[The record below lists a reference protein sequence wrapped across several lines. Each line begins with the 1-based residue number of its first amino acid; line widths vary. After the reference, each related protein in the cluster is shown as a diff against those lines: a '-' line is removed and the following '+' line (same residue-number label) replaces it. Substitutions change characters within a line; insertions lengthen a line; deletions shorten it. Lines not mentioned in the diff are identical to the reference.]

1 MTWEELEAAD
11 PADLLT
17 MSPDFIC
24 QFPPLAVDQTLT
36 IGMAAYGNIQ
46 TTLFALRAILASVSG
61 DFELI
66 LVDDASPDETGKL
79 FELVPGV
86 HRNTKVFRFQQNLEY
101 SGSLNTI
108 LSHASGDNILFVS
121 NDIFIT
127 PAYVRQILGVAAH
140 EPDAGLV
147 RGCSNFVDNGLPL
160 HTIKDCGDLDSFP
173 SLFDYSQQ
181 RADAFNLCCHDDP
194 FLTGD
199 LFLVTRRL
207 LKRVGFLD
215 PRFYGYFADHD
226 LGLRARRAGFRPRL
240 ALGAFAWH
248 QHGSNMDYLKA
259 ADKEKKLKA
268 RWAKVNENWARFKA
282 KYDLP
287 VHLPYQGMRRI
298 PWDGLSASLEAENAS
313 LYPPCDHRRFIVPS
327 DPDSPEWRRYRAT
340 ELAKRARLCVNSARL
355 RDAIK
360 LCRAALEA
368 DPENSDVLAV
378 LGSAYV
384 YRGQLTEGIRIF
396 RRAVKLS
403 SASAKVHS
411 NLLLA
416 MNYSDACSQQMIYS
430 ESRRWEA
437 LHIPTKTTIAAV
449 MPARRSRIRIAYLSP
464 DLRSHSVCYFFSPLL
479 KHHDRANY
487 EIYCLSDALHTDS
500 VTDRLMALCDGWR
513 DISRL
518 DTESVAKVIRE
529 IQPDIVVDLAGHT
542 GHTIR
547 LPLFSERLA
556 PVQVTWLGYP
566 NTTGIGAVDYRL
578 TDALADPPGSSDTVH
593 YSEFLYRLPGAF
605 LCYEPPEKAPAV
617 APLPMKRN
625 GHVTFGSFNML
636 PKITDVVISVW
647 SRILKQIPGSRLVLK
662 NHYFRDRTTVRR
674 TLRRFENNGIENE
687 RLDLFPTDPD
697 LPTHLSKYGLID
709 VALDTFPYNGTT
721 TTCEALWMGVPV
733 VTMSGD
739 RHSAR
744 VGASL
749 LMAVQLDDCV
759 AETVDGY
766 VSTAIRLSSS
776 MTGLEKIR
784 SDLRERMRRSL
795 LCDAAGFARRM
806 ETFYGDALRKFPRYN
821 E

>member
-11 PADLLT
+11 PVDLLT
-17 MSPDFIC
+17 MSPDFVC
-24 QFPPLAVDQTLT
+24 QFPPVVVDQTLT
-36 IGMAAYGNIQ
+36 IGMAACGNIQ
-46 TTLFALRAILASVSG
+46 TTLFALRAVLASVSG

-79 FELVPGV
+79 FELVSRV
-86 HRNTKVFRFQQNLEY
+86 HRNTTVFRFQQNLEY

-181 RADAFNLCCHDDP
+181 RADAFELCCHDDP

-207 LKRVGFLD
+207 LKRIGFLD

-226 LGLRARRAGFRPRL
+226 FGLRARRAGFRPRL
-240 ALGAFAWH
+240 AMGAFAWH

-268 RWAKVNENWARFKA
+268 RWAKVNENWARFKE
-282 KYDLP
+282 KYDLQ

-298 PWDGLSASLEAENAS
+298 PWDGLSASLGVEIPS
-313 LYPPCDHRRFIVPS
+313 LYPPCDNRRFIVPS
-327 DPDSPEWRRYRAT
+327 NPDSPEWRRYRAT
-340 ELAKRARLCVNSARL
+340 ELTKRARLCVNAARL
-355 RDAIK
+355 TDAITF
-360 LCRAALEA
+360 CRSALKT
-368 DPENSDVLAV
+368 DPEYSDALAV

-384 YRGQLTEGIRIF
+384 YRGQLAEGIRIF
-396 RRAVKLS
+396 RRAVKQS
-403 SASAKVHS
+403 SASAKAHS

-416 MNYSDACSQQMIYS
+416 MNYSNACSQQMIYR
-430 ESRRWEA
+430 ESRRWES
-437 LHIPTKTTIAAV
+437 LHIPPQSSASAALE
-449 MPARRSRIRIAYLSP
+449 PPRRSRIRIAYLSP
-464 DLRSHSVCYFFSPLL
+464 DFRSHSVSYFFSPLL

-487 EIYCLSDALHTDS
+487 EIYCLSDALHSDS
-500 VTDRLMALCDGWR
+500 VTDRLMGLCDGWR

-547 LPLFSERLA
+547 LPLFSKRLA

-566 NTTGIGAVDYRL
+566 NTSGIGAMDYRL
-578 TDALADPPGSSDTVH
+578 TDALADPPGLPDTVH
-593 YSEFLYRLPGAF
+593 YSESLYRLPGVF
-605 LCYEPPEKAPAV
+605 LCYEPPEKAPDV
-617 APLPMKRN
+617 AALPMKCN

-636 PKITDVVISVW
+636 PKITDDVISVW
-647 SRILKQIPGSRLVLK
+647 SHILKQVPGSRLVLK
-662 NHYFRDRTTVRR
+662 NHYFRDRTTARR
-674 TLRRFENNGIENE
+674 TLRRFENDGIENE
-687 RLDLFPTDPD
+687 RLDLLPTDGD
-697 LPTHLSKYGLID
+697 LSTHLSKYGLID
-709 VALDTFPYNGTT
+709 IALDTFPYNGTT

-733 VTMSGD
+733 VTISGG
-739 RHSAR
+739 RHSGR

-749 LMAVQLDDCV
+749 LKAVQLNDCV
-759 AETVDGY
+759 AETIDEY
-766 VSTAIRLSSS
+766 VSTAVRLSSS
-776 MTGLEKIR
+776 ITGLDTIR
-784 SDLRERMRRSL
+784 SDLREQVRRSL

-806 ETFYGDALRKFPRYN
+806 ETFYGDALRKFPCYN
-821 E
+821 